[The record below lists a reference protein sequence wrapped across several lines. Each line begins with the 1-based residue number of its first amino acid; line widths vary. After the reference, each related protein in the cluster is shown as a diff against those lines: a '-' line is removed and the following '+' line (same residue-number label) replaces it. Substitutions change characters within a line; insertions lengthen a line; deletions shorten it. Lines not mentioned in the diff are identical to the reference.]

1 MSDLNF
7 ISTYMPSFAEIP
19 AEEVSDTRERLV
31 NYIRQGFPEMDI
43 SPNTVVGDL
52 VVTPMSFTVSAL
64 ETGLDR
70 FMSDLNLANVAD
82 DVIYNCDF
90 VEAYLHNF
98 NVTPAA
104 QLQPSGVVRLVFS
117 QNKDYYLD
125 RSIRFSFN
133 DAVFSVYYTQAD
145 KPFRIHKVGVHT
157 AAGEDGATLKDSGSD
172 AYFAD
177 IPVVGVTGE
186 VNVPAST
193 SGLINSLVYPEL
205 GAITALTDFDPGAV
219 TRTIPQMAADTRK
232 TIYAASLNTRNGAV
246 QYITTTCPF
255 VDGVY
260 AITTGDS
267 EMLRAYDPDNALVK
281 KNCLDLY
288 VRSKSYAFEEE
299 QPIKLLLKERD
310 NGTVYFEGAFDY
322 VGQPYHITSVT
333 HPNVELADIPHSII
347 ARATA
352 DAPADVPLI
361 SYTAHELTTLRVEYG
376 RYVLNGDI
384 RTFKPNARLENLD
397 GSISIDTHGQ
407 RYAVFSVRY
416 KTDPMLH
423 AVANTV
429 TSADNRPVN
438 MTVMARG
445 FIPVIISKYEV
456 KYVKRPGVQVLLD
469 EARDRISEYLTG
481 LGVPDVYSDGPVNK
495 IMDEAGVKYVKGINV
510 NARVQWSIADKMV
523 KRDSGEE
530 LDIKKGPYIN
540 TSADLRVSYKD
551 QSELPS
557 QYACSVRNVRYYL
570 LDGAVTFS
578 EVKEV

>member
-1 MSDLNF
+1 MPDLNF
-7 ISTYMPSFAEIP
+7 ISTYMPAFVELSP
-19 AEEVSDTRERLV
+19 EEVGDTRDRLV
-31 NYIRQGFPEMDI
+31 NYIRAGFPEMDI

-52 VVTPMSFTVSAL
+52 VVTPMAYTVSAL
-64 ETGLDR
+64 EKGMDR

-90 VEAYLHNF
+90 VEAYLQNF
-98 NVTPAA
+98 NVSPAA
-104 QLQPSGVVRLVFS
+104 QLQPSGVVRLAFS
-117 QNKDYYLD
+117 ENKDYYLD

-133 DAVFSVYYTQAD
+133 NAIFSVYYTQPD
-145 KPFRIHKVGVHT
+145 RPFKIHKVGVRT

-186 VNVPAST
+186 VNVARAAS
-193 SGLINSLVYPEL
+193 GRINSIAYPEL
-205 GAITALTDFDPGAV
+205 GAITALVDFEPGAV

-232 TIYAASLNTRNGAV
+232 TVYAASLNTRNGAI
-246 QYITTTCPF
+246 QYITSTCPF
-255 VDGVY
+255 VDGAY

-267 EMLRAYDPDNALVK
+267 EMLRAYDPDNALVE

-299 QPIKLLLKERD
+299 QPIKMFLKERSD
-310 NGTVYFEGAFDY
+310 GTVYFEGPFDY

-333 HPNVELADIPHSII
+333 HNNVPLDDIPHTIV
-347 ARATA
+347 AHAAT
-352 DAPADVPLI
+352 DAPADMPLV
-361 SYTAHELTTLRVEYG
+361 SYTPYEVTTLRLEYG
-376 RYVLNGDI
+376 RYVTEGDL
-384 RTFKPNARLENLD
+384 RVFKTNTRMED
-397 GSISIDTHGQ
+397 VESSIGIDATGQ
-407 RYAVFSVRY
+407 RYAFFTIRY
-416 KTDPMLH
+416 RTDPMLH

-429 TSADNRPVN
+429 TNSDNRPVN

-445 FIPVIISKYEV
+445 FIPIIISKYEV

-469 EARDRISEYLTG
+469 EARDRISEYLTS
-481 LGVPDVYSDGPVNK
+481 LGVPDVYSEGPVNK

-510 NARVQWSIADKMV
+510 NAKVQWSIADKMV
-523 KRDSGEE
+523 LRDSDEE
-530 LDIKKGPYIN
+530 VDIMNGPCIN
-540 TSADLRVSYKD
+540 TSADLRISYKD
-551 QSELPS
+551 KSSLPS
-557 QYACSVRNVRYYL
+557 KYACSVRNVRYYL